1 MPSMRSSDPNYV
13 AAALDPL
20 FALPMEFQPDI
31 EEALD
36 LVEPDAARAYLI
48 DRLHV
53 DYQRGDCA
61 VFHAIFE
68 KLDVGPVEENLVRLF
83 NDPDAHVGARAC
95 ALELICGRDRA
106 KRQQLLETVDAGTR
120 ETIVDEPL
128 RELIADAIEDANAAI
143 AIAYIAEHFPES
155 RQLPLEQHI
164 ELIRKKM
171 GASAATVYEPLL
183 CSMNLRSLHD
193 AMIEA
198 LVEEAAPDARHAL
211 ECAAES
217 ADDDETR
224 EKFERALDRLSER
237 EPAPSLMATA
247 RLGPIDGPG
256 RFEVAMIVENPEGTK
271 TLAFLLIDNDEIL
284 DGFVDFAPPAE
295 LLSSDHLP
303 RVEISAA
310 EAAWVVSQAMKKT
323 LRDTLDPYTRAAVRF
338 FERLPESSSMKTAE
352 AAAEV
357 DGDLVGDLMER
368 PEYLLWAFAPED
380 FHQCEIP
387 EPPEDPDDEWLSKAM
402 KCLDQAELRA
412 RVRRDVEYMSRWHL
426 AAGEIREAEGLARI
440 ASEVEEEF
448 RTHPLVRAMVLRSV
462 EILHHPDLPDQDDID
477 EDDELV
483 ALDQI
488 HDPEVIRRE
497 LLIEIIDK
505 QIRGEDPAAAPEVY
519 GALLANGL
527 SEREAKEKM
536 AEVLNAD
543 LQQVIENERPHDPVE
558 YQSALR
564 RLT

>member
-1 MPSMRSSDPNYV
+1 MKSSDPTYV

-20 FALPMEFQPDI
+20 FALPIDFQPDI
-31 EEALD
+31 DEALG
-36 LVEPDAARAYLI
+36 LVDPNAARSYLL
-48 DRLHV
+48 DRLEK

-61 VFHAIFE
+61 VLQEIFDRIGAE
-68 KLDVGPVEENLVRLF
+68 AVEDELARLF
-83 NDPDAHVGARAC
+83 SDENAHVGARAC
-95 ALELICGRDRA
+95 ALQILCGRDGEKREGLLA
-106 KRQQLLETVDAGTR
+106 KLDQSSR
-120 ETIVDEPL
+120 EAVVDEPL
-128 RELIADAIEDANAAI
+128 RELIADAIEDANAAL

-171 GASAATVYEPLL
+171 GATAATVYEPLL
-183 CSMNLRSLHD
+183 CSMKLRSLHD

-198 LVEEAAPDARHAL
+198 LIEEAAPDARHAL

-217 ADDDETR
+217 ADDDAIR
-224 EKFERALDRLSER
+224 EKFEKALERLDER
-237 EPAPSLMATA
+237 ETARPVVSSA

-256 RFEVAMIVENPEGTK
+256 RYEVAIIVENPEGTK
-271 TLAFLLIDNDEIL
+271 TLAFLLIDNEEIL
-284 DGFVDFAPPAE
+284 DGFVDFDPPAD
-295 LLSSDHLP
+295 LFSSNHLP

-310 EAAWVVSQAMKKT
+310 QAAAIAATALKRT
-323 LRDTLDPYTRAAVRF
+323 LRDTLDPYTRAAVRY
-338 FERLPESSSMKTAE
+338 FERLPEAKPLASPKPAE
-352 AAAEV
+352 EA
-357 DGDLVGDLMER
+357 DGNLVAGLMDR

-380 FHQCEIP
+380 FHQCDIP
-387 EPPEDPDDEWLSKAM
+387 EPPENPDDEWVSEAM
-402 KCLDQAELRA
+402 KCLDQSEIRSQI
-412 RVRRDVEYMSRWHL
+412 RSDVEYMSRWHL
-426 AAGEIREAEGLARI
+426 AAGETREAAGLARI
-440 ASEVEEEF
+440 ATELEDDFSS
-448 RTHPLVRAMVLRSV
+448 HPLIRAMVERSV
-462 EILHHPDLPDQDDID
+462 EILHHPDLPDLDVDD
-477 EDDELV
+477 DDELV

-505 QIRGEDPAAAPEVY
+505 QIRGEDPQAAPEVY
-519 GALLANGL
+519 KALRANGL

-543 LQQVIENERPHDPVE
+543 LQQVIEKERPHDPAD